1 MDVSSAGQVHSGVPF
16 LSNPAGT
23 TSLSQ
28 PAQDHIQERKVTM
41 SIRPTDGPALC
52 QTTNAGTRSDTGHS
66 PRRRPRRAGAAALLA
81 AAAAALAGSAA
92 LAAPAMASQPPS
104 VLAAGQA
111 LNAGNSLVSPG
122 GAFSLVMQT
131 DGNLVEYGPGGPMW
145 SSNTPGSGGSN
156 RLVMQTDG
164 NLVMYTAS
172 GGVPFATGEV
182 GSGSSDYLSVQDD
195 GNVVQY
201 GNGGAVFATKS
212 STERAI
218 QWFYTHMGSTTYEGE
233 CELAVENSF
242 GTSRQYLTAID
253 DWNARP
259 QKHLNS
265 AAAPRGTLVFYKT
278 STSGHVTISLGNGT
292 VISTSAPGYKIGISP
307 ITGWFSPLLGW
318 APSPW

>member
-1 MDVSSAGQVHSGVPF
+1 MF
-16 LSNPAGT
+16 
-23 TSLSQ
+23 
-28 PAQDHIQERKVTM
+28 
-41 SIRPTDGPALC
+41 IRPAANRAPRHTAHAVPAS
-52 QTTNAGTRSDTGHS
+52 TSRVPAHTRRS
-66 PRRRPRRAGAAALLA
+66 PRHLIGAALLIGTAVAALTGSA
-81 AAAAALAGSAA
+81 AAAA
-92 LAAPAMASQPPS
+92 PANASQPPS
-104 VLAAGQA
+104 ILAAGQT
-111 LNAGNSLVSPG
+111 LTAGNSLVSPG

-164 NLVMYTAS
+164 NLVMYTSS

-182 GSGSSDYLSVQDD
+182 GSGSNDYLSVQDD

-218 QWFYTHMGSTTYEGE
+218 QWFYNHMGSTAYEGN

-242 GTSRQYLTAID
+242 GTSGQYYWAID
-253 DWNARP
+253 NWNARP
-259 QKHLNS
+259 QPQKHPNS

-278 STSGHVTISLGNGT
+278 SDKGHVTISLGNGT
-292 VISTSAPGYKIGISP
+292 VTSTSAPGHKIGISP

-318 APSPW
+318 ALSPW